1 MLLLPPVV
9 IAAAIYGYIG
19 AIAALSVFLGWRWW
33 FDGRFS
39 LRKFYGLMGWV
50 PVCFALLA
58 VFSGGRYLALFF
70 AAACA
75 GIAGELLVSHAYHR
89 FLGSPVWTYSYGARS
104 SGYTSTLNVL
114 PWAFGG
120 LLFQQLGL
128 VAGLAWPTTA
138 PVGEVIVV
146 SGAALGAG
154 CLALWPLRRFTAAAE
169 GRFSIAAFALFC
181 APIGV
186 VALALT
192 VLCGPRYGLLM
203 LAFSPLGFITEYAYG
218 RIMSLFFEE
227 PLWRYQ
233 HLRIDH
239 GHTSFVT
246 LPLWALGGLYFHLVA
261 GLIGL

>member
-1 MLLLPPVV
+1 MYGYLGAVAGLSLLLR
-9 IAAAIYGYIG
+9 
-19 AIAALSVFLGWRWW
+19 WRWW

-39 LRKFYGLMGWV
+39 LRKFYALMGWV
-50 PVCFALLA
+50 PLCFALLG
-58 VFSGGRYLALFF
+58 VFSGPRYLAFF
-70 AAACA
+70 VVASCA
-75 GIAGELLVSHAYHR
+75 GIAGELLVSLAYHR

-128 VAGLAWPTTA
+128 VANLAWPTA
-138 PVGEVIVV
+138 VSVREVIVV
-146 SGAALGAG
+146 SAVALGSG
-154 CLALWPLRRFTAAAE
+154 CLLLWPLRRITAAAH
-169 GRFSIAAFALFC
+169 GRFSLGGFAVFC

-186 VALALT
+186 VVLAVSL
-192 VLCGPRYGLLM
+192 LCGPRYGMLM
-203 LAFSPLGFITEYAYG
+203 LACSPLGFVTEYAYG

-246 LPLWALGGLYFHLVA
+246 LPLWALGGLYFYLLA
-261 GLIGL
+261 GMFGL

>member
-1 MLLLPPVV
+1 MSLLLR
-9 IAAAIYGYIG
+9 
-19 AIAALSVFLGWRWW
+19 LRWW

-39 LRKFYGLMGWV
+39 LRKFYALMGWV
-50 PVCFALLA
+50 PLCFALLGA
-58 VFSGGRYLALFF
+58 FSGPRYLAFF
-70 AAACA
+70 LAASCA
-75 GIAGELLVSHAYHR
+75 GIAGELLVSLAYHR

-128 VAGLAWPTTA
+128 VANLAWPTA
-138 PVGEVIVV
+138 VPVREVIVV
-146 SGAALGAG
+146 SAVALGSG
-154 CLALWPLRRFTAAAE
+154 CVLLWPLRRVTAAA
-169 GRFSIAAFALFC
+169 GGKFSIAAFAVFC

-186 VALALT
+186 VVLAVS
-192 VLCGPRYGLLM
+192 VLCGPRFGLLM
-203 LAFSPLGFITEYAYG
+203 LACSPLGFFTEYAYG

-246 LPLWALGGLYFHLVA
+246 LPLWALGGLYFYLVA
-261 GLIGL
+261 GMIGL

>member
-1 MLLLPPVV
+1 MLPLAPLL
-9 IAAAIYGYIG
+9 IAFAVYGYV
-19 AIAALSVFLGWRWW
+19 ALVATLSVFLGWRWW

-50 PVCFALLA
+50 PLCFALLGA
-58 VFSGGRYLALFF
+58 FSGTRYLAFF
-70 AAACA
+70 VVASCA
-75 GIAGELLVSHAYHR
+75 GIAGELLVSFAYHR
-89 FLGSPVWTYSYGARS
+89 FLGAPVWTYSYGAKS

-128 VAGLAWPTTA
+128 LAGLAWPSA
-138 PVGEVIVV
+138 VPVFEVVVV
-146 SGAALGAG
+146 SAVALGLG
-154 CLALWPLRRFTAAAE
+154 CLTLWPLRRFTAAATGE
-169 GRFSIAAFALFC
+169 FSVPAFALFC

-186 VALALT
+186 VALALSVT
-192 VLCGPRYGLLM
+192 CGPRYGLLM
-203 LAFSPLGFITEYAYG
+203 LACSPLGFVTEYAYG

-246 LPLWALGGLYFHLVA
+246 LPLWALGGLYFCLLA